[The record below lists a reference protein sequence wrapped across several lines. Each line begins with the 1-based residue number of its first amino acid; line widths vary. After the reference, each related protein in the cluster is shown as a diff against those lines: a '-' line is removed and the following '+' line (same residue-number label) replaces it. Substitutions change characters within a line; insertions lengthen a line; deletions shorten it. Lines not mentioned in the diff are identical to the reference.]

1 MQNQRSQT
9 KEHILYDSTCR
20 KTKQA
25 KLYYGRMVKT
35 VTSFGIV
42 VNDNEA
48 IKGEDRVGNVLF
60 PDLGAGL
67 LGTLTQ

>member
-1 MQNQRSQT
+1 
-9 KEHILYDSTCR
+9 
-20 KTKQA
+20 
-25 KLYYGRMVKT
+25 MVKM

-42 VNDNEA
+42 VNDNEE

-60 PDLGAGL
+60 HDLGAGL

>member
-1 MQNQRSQT
+1 MQNQKSQT
-9 KEHILYDSTCR
+9 KEHILYDSICR

-25 KLYYGRMVKT
+25 KLYYGRMVKM

-42 VNDNEA
+42 VNDNEE

-60 PDLGAGL
+60 HDLGAAL
-67 LGTLTQ
+67 LGALTQ

>member
-1 MQNQRSQT
+1 
-9 KEHILYDSTCR
+9 
-20 KTKQA
+20 
-25 KLYYGRMVKT
+25 MVKM

-42 VNDNEA
+42 VNDNEE

-60 PDLGAGL
+60 HDLGAAL